1 MKYNIAIVED
11 EKAAC
16 DALKEQIAEF
26 SKRNKDAEFEVTHY
40 PSAVDFLG
48 KPFDKFDLIFLD
60 IEMPG
65 INGIEAA
72 KKIRK
77 KNEDIMIVFVTNMAQ
92 YALESYEVHAYDFIL
107 KPVNYDSF
115 SIKFERCVNALA
127 HKLMKKEIVLVYGT
141 SKRKVDVGD
150 ITFIESSNHNV
161 IVHFL
166 DGEFRMR
173 STLASFEKQLR
184 GCHFVY
190 CNACY
195 LVNLKWVKE
204 LKGDIIIVGDSE
216 LRISH
221 LKKPSF
227 LSEFAKY
234 IGGTV

>member
-1 MKYNIAIVED
+1 M
-11 EKAAC
+11 
-16 DALKEQIAEF
+16 
-26 SKRNKDAEFEVTHY
+26 
-40 PSAVDFLG
+40 
-48 KPFDKFDLIFLD
+48 
-60 IEMPG
+60 
-65 INGIEAA
+65 
-72 KKIRK
+72 
-77 KNEDIMIVFVTNMAQ
+77 
-92 YALESYEVHAYDFIL
+92 
-107 KPVNYDSF
+107 
-115 SIKFERCVNALA
+115 A

>member
-11 EKAAC
+11 EKAARA
-16 DALKEQIAEF
+16 ALEEQIAEF
-26 SKRNKDAEFEVTHY
+26 AKRNKNAEFEVTHY
-40 PSAVDFLG
+40 PNAVDFLN

-60 IEMPG
+60 IEMPE

-141 SKRKVDVGD
+141 AKRKVDVGD

-161 IVHFL
+161 IVHFIG
-166 DGEFRMR
+166 GEFRMR

>member
-1 MKYNIAIVED
+1 MKYNVAIVED
-11 EKAAC
+11 EQGAY
-16 DALKEQIAEF
+16 DALKKQIDEYQ
-26 SKRNKDAEFEVTHY
+26 KRNKNVEFDVTHY
-40 PSAVDFLG
+40 LNATEFLD

-72 KKIRK
+72 KKKRK

-115 SIKFERCVNALA
+115 SIKFERCVNALS
-127 HKLMKKEIVLVYGT
+127 HKLMKKEIVLAYGT
-141 SKRKVDVGD
+141 SKRKVDVVD

-166 DGEFRMR
+166 GGEFRMR

-234 IGGTV
+234 IGGTF